1 MKQEKNYNIGLDIG
15 VGSIGWCVTDDE
27 NNILKRKN
35 KNMWGSRIFNEAST
49 AADRRGFRSTRRRL
63 ERRKERIKMLQSLM
77 LDDMEKEYPN
87 FFPMLKEA
95 SNVSE
100 DKTLSELILEKNII
114 YFQNKGIQIRI
125 TMVNFQLSII

>member
-27 NNILKRKN
+27 NNILKKES

-49 AADRRGFRSTRRRL
+49 AAARREFRSTRRRL

-87 FFPMLKEA
+87 FFPMLKET
-95 SNVSE
+95 SNTIE
-100 DKTLSELILEKNII
+100 DKIQPFSSCRII
-114 YFQNKGIQIRI
+114 YFQSKVIQIKI
-125 TMVNFQLSII
+125 IMINFQLFII